1 MQLINCLYMEITK
14 EILEQVLDTR
24 FEAQTKSIDS
34 KFEAQ
39 TKAFDAKIE
48 AQTKSIDSK
57 FEAQTKAFDAKIE
70 AQSKLLMAHS
80 EGLQE
85 ELARMVADEVVER
98 LDSTLL
104 MGQGMQKL
112 ESQMVE
118 IREALHLSPSR

>member
-24 FEAQTKSIDS
+24 F
-34 KFEAQ
+34 
-39 TKAFDAKIE
+39 E